1 MGVEKPGKTKDV
13 ARQRERTLKLRF
25 GRFVVGCPIWE
36 LSRESLSGRQDVS
49 ETPLQSVVSST
60 GS

>member
-1 MGVEKPGKTKDV
+1 MGVEKPAKSKDV

-49 ETPLQSVVSST
+49 ETPLQSVVCST